1 MTFGINTFLFAS
13 PFTNETVKL
22 FPQFKSWG
30 FDSVE
35 ICLEHVSHIDP
46 PFVKA
51 ELDKNALAC
60 HTFCAAMGPDHD
72 LRGTVQQQQSAL
84 NYLKGLL
91 DVMATMGVGRL
102 VGPLY
107 SSVGRADAVPESAY
121 REQWQTVVGHLKT
134 LAQYAQDRNL
144 TLAIEPLNRFETDF
158 LNTVDQALQLIADI
172 GSPAVFLHYD
182 TFHMNIEEKFQDKAI
197 LKAGKLLGHIHACGC
212 DRGIPGNDH
221 TDWSGIHKALK
232 EVGYDGEINIESFT
246 QDVKV
251 IAKAAAIWRKIESS
265 QEAIAA
271 EGVKFLKGA
280 LG

>member
-13 PFTNETVKL
+13 PFTNDTAKL

-35 ICLEHVSHIDP
+35 ICLEHASHIDP
-46 PFVKA
+46 HFIKA
-51 ELDKNALAC
+51 ELDKNGLVC

-72 LRGTVQQQQSAL
+72 LRGTPQQQESSL
-84 NYLKGLL
+84 NYLKSLL
-91 DVMATMGVGRL
+91 DVMAMMGVTML

-107 SSVGRADAVPESAY
+107 SSVGRADAVPADRY
-121 REQWQTVVGHLKT
+121 RQQWQTVVAHLKT
-134 LAQYAQDRNL
+134 LASYAQDRKL

-172 GSPAVFLHYD
+172 GSEAVFLHYD
-182 TFHMNIEEKFQDKAI
+182 TFHMNIEEKFQGKAI
-197 LKAGKLLGHIHACGC
+197 LKAGKLLGHVHACGC

-221 TDWSGIHKALK
+221 MDWNGIKQALQQVGYSK
-232 EVGYDGEINIESFT
+232 EVSIESFT

-271 EGVKFLKGA
+271 EGVQFLRKA